1 MFEDLVKRKFIYAQ
15 TAEIYGGLAGLYD
28 YGPIGA
34 GIKNNFI
41 NNWKKHFVVEEN
53 LLEISCT
60 TLTPRVVFKNSGHEA
75 RFIDWMVKDEKTE
88 ESFRADHLIEDY
100 VDNLLNKKKGK
111 PSQEEAERLQKIVRS
126 IPDFKTAEEF
136 DKLIE
141 EFKITNPKNKK
152 NKLGKCYAFNLMFSC
167 QVGPLGDQKAYLR
180 PETAQHIFTN
190 FQKLLVFNNGQLPFG
205 GCMIGNAYRNE
216 IAPRNGL
223 LRVREFEM
231 AEIEYFID
239 PKSKDHP
246 KFHHVQ
252 DLVVPIYDRET
263 QASSPEPRKMSLKE
277 ACEKK
282 IIANQMLGYF
292 LGRIYLFMKGLG
304 INEEMIRFRQH
315 LSGEMAHYACDC
327 WDTELLCSYGWVECV
342 GLADRSA
349 FDLTAHTV
357 GSGVKLQA
365 SRMLKEKVT
374 KDILT
379 YSLNRAVIG
388 KTFKKEAKDL
398 ITAIENLTQDS
409 LKCVQKELETKKSS
423 KVGTFTITDEMLT
436 DWKTVQKTF

>member
-1 MFEDLVKRKFIYAQ
+1 
-15 TAEIYGGLAGLYD
+15 
-28 YGPIGA
+28 
-34 GIKNNFI
+34 
-41 NNWKKHFVVEEN
+41 
-53 LLEISCT
+53 
-60 TLTPRVVFKNSGHEA
+60 
-75 RFIDWMVKDEKTE
+75 
-88 ESFRADHLIEDY
+88 
-100 VDNLLNKKKGK
+100 
-111 PSQEEAERLQKIVRS
+111 
-126 IPDFKTAEEF
+126 
-136 DKLIE
+136 
-141 EFKITNPKNKK
+141 
-152 NKLGKCYAFNLMFSC
+152 
-167 QVGPLGDQKAYLR
+167 
-180 PETAQHIFTN
+180 
-190 FQKLLVFNNGQLPFG
+190 
-205 GCMIGNAYRNE
+205 
-216 IAPRNGL
+216 
-223 LRVREFEM
+223 
-231 AEIEYFID
+231 
-239 PKSKDHP
+239 
-246 KFHHVQ
+246 
-252 DLVVPIYDRET
+252 
-263 QASSPEPRKMSLKE
+263 MSLKE